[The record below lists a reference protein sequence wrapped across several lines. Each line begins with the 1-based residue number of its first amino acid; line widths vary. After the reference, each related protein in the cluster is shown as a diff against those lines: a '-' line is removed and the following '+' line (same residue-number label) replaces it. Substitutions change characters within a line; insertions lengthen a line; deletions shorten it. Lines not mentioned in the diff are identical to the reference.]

1 MPGSTGEAPAAA
13 YRLDTE
19 LTHDQITGLDWQRHM
34 SPVQLSDDEAA
45 DYCDQLNLGG
55 HCDWRLPTR
64 IEGISLLDLRRTSP
78 AFDPEA
84 FPDADGG
91 LVLWSGNP
99 ERLFRLGDDG
109 SLHVRPPAIAGPGTV
124 RCVRGGTIP
133 NSNKNRYEL
142 APDLARDL
150 HTGLTWT
157 RTTNDRSY
165 AEAQTMCGELQLDG
179 GKFRVPSLK
188 ELHTLMDDSQ
198 PESPWIDPIA
208 FPNFPRAKSGHIHF
222 WTASFEAADE
232 NSAWMLDFATGTA
245 EATGATATFTLDNSL
260 HVICVRS
267 QL

>member
-1 MPGSTGEAPAAA
+1 MPGSAGETPSAE
-13 YRLDTE
+13 YRVDTE
-19 LTHDQITGLDWQRHM
+19 ITHDQITGLDWQRKP
-34 SPVQLSDDEAA
+34 SSVQLSDSDAA
-45 DYCDQLNLGG
+45 DYCAQLSLGG

-64 IEGISLLDLRRTSP
+64 IEGISVLDLKRSAS

-84 FPDADGG
+84 FPDAAGA
-91 LVLWSGNP
+91 LVLWSGDP
-99 ERLFRLGDDG
+99 ERLFRLGSDG

-124 RCVRGGTIP
+124 RCVRGGASDD
-133 NSNKNRYEL
+133 SNKSRYEL
-142 APDLARDL
+142 TPELARDL
-150 HTGLTWT
+150 YTGLTWT

-165 AEAQTMCGELQLDG
+165 AEAQTMCAELQLDG

-188 ELHTLMDDSQ
+188 ELHTLIDDSQ

-245 EATGATATFTLDNSL
+245 EATGATATFTLDSAL
-260 HVICVRS
+260 HVICVR
-267 QL
+267 